1 MKRLK
6 NSKSSSS
13 SKTISALD
21 NQGLKQNNKLQ
32 NKILTAFTFDDV
44 LLRPAY
50 SEVIPSDAIT
60 KTKITRNLSLAI
72 PIISAAMDT
81 VTESRLAIAMA
92 QCGGIGCIHKNFS
105 IKDQAD
111 EVRKVKKFESG
122 IVINPL
128 TISPDATLS
137 DALEMMKNHGISGIP
152 VIKNG
157 SKQLLGILTNRD
169 VRFASDKRQ
178 PVAELMTKKNLITA
192 KAAISKS
199 EAKALLHK
207 NKIERIII
215 VDNDNNCIGL
225 MTGKDL
231 EKNKQFPLASKDN
244 EGRLLVAAATSVG
257 REGMKRAESLIEVGV
272 DILVVD
278 TAHGHSSA
286 VIETVREIKKLYPK
300 QEIIAGNIAT
310 KEAAMALHDVG
321 ADAVKVGIGP
331 GSICTTRVIAGV
343 GVPQL
348 SALLDVVEFC
358 EQKNLPVISDGGIR
372 FSGDLA
378 KAIAAGASCVMLG
391 GLLAGTEETPG
402 EIVLFKG
409 RSYKIYRGMGSLGAM
424 ARGSA
429 DRYFQQDVADKLK
442 LVPEGVEGRVPY
454 KGPVSEVI
462 HQLIGGL
469 KSAMGY
475 TGNQTIDEMR
485 HNCQFVRITN
495 SGLRES
501 HPHSIT
507 ITSESPNY
515 TTEN

>member
-1 MKRLK
+1 MPINRRIIET
-6 NSKSSSS
+6 SPP
-13 SKTISALD
+13 AL
-21 NQGLKQNNKLQ
+21 
-32 NKILTAFTFDDV
+32 TFDDV
-44 LLRPAY
+44 LLKPAF
-50 SEVIPSDAIT
+50 SKVLPSDTNT
-60 KTKITRNLSLAI
+60 KTKITKKISLEI

-92 QCGGIGCIHKNFS
+92 QCGGLGCIHKNLS
-105 IKDQAD
+105 IKEQSD

-122 IVINPL
+122 MVNDPL
-128 TISPDATLS
+128 TITPDETLG
-137 DALEMMKNHGISGIP
+137 DALNLMSTYGISGIP
-152 VIKNG
+152 VV
-157 SKQLLGILTNRD
+157 KQGGKKLVGIITNRD
-169 VRFASDKRQ
+169 VRFATDKKQ
-178 PVAELMTKKNLITA
+178 PVKDLMTKTGLITA
-192 KAAISKS
+192 KNNISKTD
-199 EAKALLHK
+199 AKNLLHQ

-215 VDNDNNCIGL
+215 VDNSGNCIGL

-231 EKNKQFPLASKDN
+231 EKTKQFPLASKDQQ
-244 EGRLLVAAATSVG
+244 GRLLVASATGVG
-257 REGMKRAESLIEVGV
+257 KDGIKRAESLIEAGSDV
-272 DILVVD
+272 ITVD
-278 TAHGHSSA
+278 TAHGHSLG
-286 VIETVREIKKLYPK
+286 VINTIKELKKLFAN

-310 KEAAMALHDVG
+310 KEAAKALFDAG
-321 ADAVKVGIGP
+321 ADAVKIGIGP

-348 SALLDVVEFC
+348 SALIDVAEFC
-358 EQKNLPVISDGGIR
+358 DQVKLPIISDGGIR

-378 KAIAAGASCVMLG
+378 KAIASGASAVMLG

-429 DRYFQQDVADKLK
+429 DRYFQQDVSDKMK

-454 KGPVSEVI
+454 KGALADVI
-462 HQLIGGL
+462 HQLVEGL

-475 TGNQTIDEMR
+475 TGCEDIEAMR
-485 HNCQFVRITN
+485 KNCQFVRITN

-501 HPHSIT
+501 HPHSIS

-515 TTEN
+515 STET